1 MCGRYTLSSGPEE
14 VAELV
19 KGKFNYPKFGK
30 SYNIAPSQHSLI
42 VTLKDDV
49 FAGELAYWGLI
60 PVWMKDPKKPFIN
73 ARAETVLEKP
83 SFKYLYKNHRCVVP
97 ADGFYEWE
105 AVAGKKRPVYFHLPA
120 RKPFAFAGFWEK
132 SREHEG
138 EKCFVVMTTE
148 ANDFMRP
155 VHDRMPV
162 MLDRDGVGR
171 WLRDGDMETLVTP
184 PNELLEAD
192 RVSTMVNSPANNNHH
207 CIEPFDYG
215 DAA

>member
-1 MCGRYTLSSGPEE
+1 MCGRYTLSAGPDE
-14 VAELV
+14 VSELV
-19 KGKFNYPKFGK
+19 LGRFSYPKFGK

-42 VTLKDDV
+42 VTSDEGIYR
-49 FAGELAYWGLI
+49 GELAYWGLV
-60 PVWMKDPKKPFIN
+60 PAWMKEARKPFIN

-105 AVAGKKRPVYFHLPA
+105 KTKGGKRPVYFHLPG

-138 EKCFVVMTTE
+138 AKSFVIMTTE

-162 MLDRDGVGR
+162 MLDREGVEA
-171 WLRDGDMETLVTP
+171 WLREGDVDVLVTP
-184 PNELLEAD
+184 PDGILEAD
-192 RVSTMVNSPANNNHH
+192 RVSTMVNSPTNNDHR
-207 CIEPFDYG
+207 CIEPVEYTD
-215 DAA
+215 